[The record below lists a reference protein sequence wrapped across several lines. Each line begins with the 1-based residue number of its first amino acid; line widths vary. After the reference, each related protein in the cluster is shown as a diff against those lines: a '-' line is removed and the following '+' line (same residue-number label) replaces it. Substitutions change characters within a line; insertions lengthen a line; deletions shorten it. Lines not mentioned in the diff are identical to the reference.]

1 MLEGK
6 AIKSQVRV
14 LGLQQFYSIT
24 CQKIS
29 SGHALDSHFVIEIL
43 SLESIEFA
51 KKKYICILVFGR
63 VYLMRKCMG
72 RLAFCVFISAMNRHS
87 GIKSFF

>member
-1 MLEGK
+1 MLFPLLLLLPQFYLIPQMLEGK

-51 KKKYICILVFGR
+51 KKKIY
-63 VYLMRKCMG
+63 VYWF
-72 RLAFCVFISAMNRHS
+72 LAEFI
-87 GIKSFF
+87 